1 MMVTEFSVTRKLF
14 SYLHRAGINLAVLN
28 SNTTCKSLFL
38 GPGGNDGNTGV
49 LLVRPE
55 DFR

>member
-1 MMVTEFSVTRKLF
+1 MVTEFSVASELF

-28 SNTTCKSLFL
+28 SNTTCKSLTP

>member
-1 MMVTEFSVTRKLF
+1 MVTEFTVASELF
-14 SYLHRAGINLAVLN
+14 SYLHRAGINLAVLS
-28 SNTTCKSLFL
+28 SNTTCKSLTP
-38 GPGGNDGNTGV
+38 GPGGNDGITGV